1 MYESGYQSVMIMAAP
16 RNLVGDAGRK
26 DEENAKVEEEEED
39 WSTGKKPKSERLP
52 LTRWEVA
59 AAVAV
64 VLIFCTGLFCI
75 YLTMPAA
82 DYGKLKLPRTI
93 ADLRLLK
100 YVPNGSL
107 NLVPILKFKSLIFS
121 CLWIFSNNFVQ
132 RSSCIICTGL
142 SSTIHSGLLFY
153 IHLHANFYDSW
164 NNFYV
169 IASWSP
175 VRCCQR
181 PSLSCLQCHSWSI
194 FLLLFVQVNWQA
206 FS

>member
-1 MYESGYQSVMIMAAP
+1 MIMAAP
-16 RNLVGDAGRK
+16 RNLAGDAGRR
-26 DEENAKVEEEEED
+26 DEENAKVVEEEED

-52 LTRWEVA
+52 LTRCEVA

-64 VLIFCTGLFCI
+64 VFIFSTGLFCI

-107 NLVPILKFKSLIFS
+107 NLVPILKFKSLILAL
-121 CLWIFSNNFVQ
+121 CRIFRIIFVQ
-132 RSSCIICTGL
+132 GSSCIICTGL
-142 SSTIHSGLLFY
+142 SSAIHSGLLFY

-164 NNFYV
+164 NNIYV
-169 IASWSP
+169 IASWSSF
-175 VRCCQR
+175 RCC
-181 PSLSCLQCHSWSI
+181 
-194 FLLLFVQVNWQA
+194 
-206 FS
+206 